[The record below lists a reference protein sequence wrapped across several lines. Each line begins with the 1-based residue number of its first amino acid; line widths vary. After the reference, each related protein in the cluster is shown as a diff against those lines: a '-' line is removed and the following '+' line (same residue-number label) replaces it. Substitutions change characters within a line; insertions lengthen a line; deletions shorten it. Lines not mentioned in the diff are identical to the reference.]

1 MIIANIRCDF
11 DYTIFFYTIF
21 LKEEMDMPLT
31 KINTKIVFLLFV
43 FAIST
48 IFIFYSENNGRYP
61 DNIPS
66 NLSNNSTNANVHS
79 GDLIQKKVS
88 NARPGDTVIVY
99 PGDSIQQKINN
110 VNSCDTILV
119 YPGLY
124 KENLVVDKPLSIV
137 SKQGKSADTVIQAA
151 NPEKDVF
158 HITANNVT
166 ISGFN
171 ITGSRSKAGIY
182 YTGSNS
188 SITGNTLVYN
198 KYGAFLKSSSDIVIR
213 NNTVFQNEFGIY
225 LRNSSKNTL
234 ENNEANDSSHYGI
247 FIENSTE
254 NELDFNIV
262 NSNSMYAV
270 CLKNSNN
277 NWLKNNNISNNELK
291 VDVNGINLENSNSN
305 KLISNYISN
314 SWKGV
319 NLTNSSDNELGK
331 NRVSHNYFSISL
343 QNSNGNKLL
352 NNTIEMHPYTF
363 SITLGNSQNNII
375 KGNTVGLNKETAD
388 MNKEIKVFYNPD
400 SRNNTIEGELYTDHG
415 RGTGVFREE

>member
-1 MIIANIRCDF
+1 
-11 DYTIFFYTIF
+11 
-21 LKEEMDMPLT
+21 MDMLLT
-31 KINTKIVFLLFV
+31 KLDTKIVFLLFV

-48 IFIFYSENNGRYP
+48 IFIFYSENNGKYP
-61 DNIPS
+61 DNIPG

-79 GDLIQKKVS
+79 GDLMQKKVS
-88 NARPGDTVIVY
+88 NASSGYTVIVY

-137 SKQGKSADTVIQAA
+137 SKQGKPADTVIQAA

-171 ITGSRSKAGIY
+171 ITGSKSKAGVY
-182 YTGSNS
+182 YMGSNGN
-188 SITGNTLVYN
+188 ITENTLVYN
-198 KYGAFLKSSSDIVIR
+198 KYGAFLKSSSDIIIR
-213 NNTVFQNEFGIY
+213 NNTVFQNGFGVY
-225 LRNSSKNTL
+225 LSNSSMNTL
-234 ENNEANDSSHYGI
+234 ENNEANNSSHCGI
-247 FIENSTE
+247 YMEDSTE
-254 NELDFNIV
+254 NELDFNV
-262 NSNSMYAV
+262 ANSNNEYAV
-270 CLKNSNN
+270 CLKNSNS
-277 NWLKNNNISNNELK
+277 NWLTSNNMSNSELK
-291 VDVNGINLENSNSN
+291 VDINGINLENSNSN

-319 NLTNSSDNELGK
+319 NLTNSSDNELSK

-343 QNSNGNKLL
+343 QNSNDNKLL
-352 NNTIEMHPYTF
+352 NNTIEVHPYTF

-388 MNKEIKVFYNPD
+388 INKEIKVFYNPD